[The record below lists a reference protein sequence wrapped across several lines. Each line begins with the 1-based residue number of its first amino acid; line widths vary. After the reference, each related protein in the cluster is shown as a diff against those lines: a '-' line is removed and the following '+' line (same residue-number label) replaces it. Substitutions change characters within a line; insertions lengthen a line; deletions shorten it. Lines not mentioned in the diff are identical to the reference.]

1 MEKTELVV
9 VIHEAT
15 TKFCWTWQKKEGPLW
30 QLAKD
35 MFFSYFENQ
44 TFLRFHSKRKGDIDS
59 WNPLEKIAPWQH
71 CFCIPGRTMN
81 ENSFCLKMDG
91 PKWTCKIDR
100 KITWMGCVLFWVAS
114 ERAVCEPLCPRRT
127 KNANLTPW
135 LRFQTSFLLQ
145 RSPEV
150 VFCTGMNQGGFG
162 WRVAKGEC
170 ANQQLLLTNS
180 ILMLYVLFKV
190 WVVLCVRMIQCLYHP
205 RMS

>member
-1 MEKTELVV
+1 M
-9 VIHEAT
+9 HEAT
-15 TKFCWTWQKKEGPLW
+15 TKFCWTWQKKKPLW
-30 QLAKD
+30 QLAKH

-44 TFLRFHSKRKGDIDS
+44 TFLRFHSKRKGDSDRLLKS
-59 WNPLEKIAPWQH
+59 TRKN
-71 CFCIPGRTMN
+71 RTMATLFLHPRQ
-81 ENSFCLKMDG
+81 EDYEW
-91 PKWTCKIDR
+91 KWTCKTV
-100 KITWMGCVLFWVAS
+100 KTHGW
-114 ERAVCEPLCPRRT
+114 AVFCFGWHPNEQQKLP
-127 KNANLTPW
+127 PW

-145 RSPEV
+145 RSPE